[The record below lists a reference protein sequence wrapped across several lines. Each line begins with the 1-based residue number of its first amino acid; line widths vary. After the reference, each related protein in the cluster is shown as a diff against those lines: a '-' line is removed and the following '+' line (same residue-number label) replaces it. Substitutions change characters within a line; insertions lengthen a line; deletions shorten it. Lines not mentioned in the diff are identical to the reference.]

1 MQYFQE
7 SSSKM
12 SQQDQQKHHT
22 AKFDS
27 SEVTSMLHSAARHF
41 SSSSFSTSAPLSA
54 ATNANDLFIRR
65 STDEGVLQSLEE
77 VIKTHFHPLNLCTL
91 PSVVVYLLLNY
102 FVLKR
107 ESREMES
114 AKKLYEDHI
123 ALLKEKNAELEERVR
138 ENSACG
144 AVKPTSTEPKSCKSC
159 EELIKTREAL
169 SHQNAKLKQSYDEVS
184 KLKCPWGRQV
194 IFCLCI
200 LP

>member
-1 MQYFQE
+1 
-7 SSSKM
+7 M
-12 SQQDQQKHHT
+12 SQPKQHT

-27 SEVTSMLHSAARHF
+27 SEVTSMLQSAASHF
-41 SSSSFSTSAPLSA
+41 SSSCTSAPLSA
-54 ATNANDLFIRR
+54 PTSTNDLFIRR
-65 STDEGVLQSLEE
+65 SNDEGVLQSLEE
-77 VIKTHFHPLNLCTL
+77 ILKTHFHPLNLCTL

-107 ESREMES
+107 ESKEIES

-138 ENSACG
+138 ETTTSGGG
-144 AVKPTSTEPKSCKSC
+144 AVKPTTPSSTEPKPCKSC

-184 KLKCPWGRQV
+184 IV
-194 IFCLCI
+194 E
-200 LP
+200 